1 MTNKKKPFIF
11 VSKIMQKEIVIHQ
24 RRHLHIAKYVDNVL
38 SEMITNNEDISTTTF
53 ILDRLGKRTIVYG
66 NDIWAFVSLNF
77 FKNMIKLKYITINV
91 NKHEGNRS
99 NQQ

>member
-1 MTNKKKPFIF
+1 
-11 VSKIMQKEIVIHQ
+11 MQKEIVIHQ

-38 SEMITNNEDISTTTF
+38 SEMITNGEDISATTF
-53 ILDRLGKRTIVYG
+53 ILDRLGKKTIVYG

-77 FKNMIKLKYITINV
+77 FKNMIKFKYITINV

-99 NQQ
+99 NQQQ